1 MPSEGNCQNILT
13 SHIIS
18 TKDDN
23 SDGNGKE
30 SKEPDYDGDKDRLEV
45 GRRETE
51 EINKQPI
58 KFFEKLLYYWKKYS
72 YYFHNY

>member
-1 MPSEGNCQNILT
+1 MSSEGNCQNILT
-13 SHIIS
+13 NHIIS

-23 SDGNGKE
+23 SDGKE
-30 SKEPDYDGDKDRLEV
+30 SKEPDYNGDKDRLEV

>member
-1 MPSEGNCQNILT
+1 MSSEGNCQNILT

-23 SDGNGKE
+23 SDGKE

-51 EINKQPI
+51 EINKQP
-58 KFFEKLLYYWKKYS
+58 EKLLYYWKKYF